1 MGDKDARRAA
11 WKNLGDKI
19 SQRFW
24 FLDGEILAAKAR
36 RRTGL
41 EEFGDP
47 PIEQPLRV
55 LTDSLEREAEL
66 HPLGRFLMRIHHR
79 SLEGSRIIALGVVGY
94 NALLAITYGVA
105 LRLAQLFWSI
115 VGLLNYVF
123 LAHKIPRVTRGENR
137 T

>member
-1 MGDKDARRAA
+1 MLGFSPTKSSLSTHADPFGVKLHDSFESACNMGDEDARRAA

-47 PIEQPLRV
+47 PSRTAVARSHRQP
-55 LTDSLEREAEL
+55 
-66 HPLGRFLMRIHHR
+66 G
-79 SLEGSRIIALGVVGY
+79 
-94 NALLAITYGVA
+94 
-105 LRLAQLFWSI
+105 
-115 VGLLNYVF
+115 
-123 LAHKIPRVTRGENR
+123 TRG
-137 T
+137 